1 MSKMAPVSPKEI
13 IKEEF
18 LNKCLDYPKWID
30 EFATEEGH
38 ITPKLADKLATYF
51 STSSEFWVNLQA
63 NYDKDMK
70 NV

>member
-1 MSKMAPVSPKEI
+1 MSKMVPVSPKEI
-13 IKEEF
+13 IQEEF
-18 LNKCLDYPKWID
+18 LQTCGDYPKWID
-30 EFATEEGH
+30 EGATGGR